1 MNSQELLE
9 YVRRVKDLEIG
20 VYEAKQIDDK
30 FPESYVAQ
38 MPKRPAEPR
47 YLSGMI
53 PPPPQE
59 PDEQNT
65 GGAAAACFIVALV
78 FLFFGINSLSA
89 LNFLI
94 AGLATIVAVGILID
108 GKRRQEREE
117 EEYQAKLQEYENN
130 LGQYQLRLSEI
141 ESENQKK
148 RDMYEKQL
156 VAYSEEVADY
166 ESRGKAVMHELF
178 DAKWNLEEALISLYE
193 EGIIYS
199 KYRNLVAVSTI
210 YEYLASG
217 RCDQLEGPNGAYNL
231 YEMELR
237 QNIVIGQLSTITEH
251 LEQIKENQYTL
262 YYEIQNANRNSESM
276 LSSIGDDVKFSAYQN
291 VATAKNVETMRYI
304 SMMKNV
310 WNGKGF

>member
-78 FLFFGINSLSA
+78 YLFFGINSLSA

-262 YYEIQNANRNSESM
+262 Y
-276 LSSIGDDVKFSAYQN
+276 
-291 VATAKNVETMRYI
+291 
-304 SMMKNV
+304 
-310 WNGKGF
+310 